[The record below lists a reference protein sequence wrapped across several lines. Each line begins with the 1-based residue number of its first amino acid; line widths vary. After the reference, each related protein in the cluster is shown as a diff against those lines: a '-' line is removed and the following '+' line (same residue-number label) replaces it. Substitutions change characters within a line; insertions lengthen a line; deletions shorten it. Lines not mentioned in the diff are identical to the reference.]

1 MMMKSE
7 KSDAN
12 SILVLTW
19 HAIDRR
25 QSVISITPDQFRWQ
39 MANLAEHGLRGI
51 SLEQAF
57 EQRALTGR
65 FPEDCVVLTFDDGY
79 QSILD
84 EAFPVMQELSFG
96 GTIFVIS
103 GMVGLSASQARSKNP
118 FVDRDLMGWSGLAE
132 LASGGIEIASHS
144 VSHPDLT
151 RLDPQSLENELIDSK
166 NTLEQKLQRSV
177 TSFAYPF
184 GDFSP
189 TVRAAVSAHYRLAC
203 TTRLGRQ
210 SAAGDA
216 LLIHRADM
224 YFLRR
229 RPLFRRINSGRLD
242 GYLQI
247 RQQLRDVKARIG
259 GKAKLAGPDSRK

>member
-1 MMMKSE
+1 MSATD
-7 KSDAN
+7 SLLA
-12 SILVLTW
+12 LTW

-39 MANLAEHGLRGI
+39 MVTLAEHGLRGI

-84 EAFPVMQELSFG
+84 EAFPVMQELGFG
-96 GTIFVIS
+96 GTIFVIT
-103 GMVGLSASQARSKNP
+103 GMVGLGAGQVRSKNP
-118 FVDRDLMGWSGLAE
+118 FVDRDLMGWSELAE
-132 LASGGIEIASHS
+132 LAGGGLEIASHS

-151 RLDPQSLENELIDSK
+151 CLDPQSLENELRESREM
-166 NTLEQKLQRSV
+166 LEQKLQRSV
-177 TSFAYPF
+177 ASFAYPF
-184 GDFSP
+184 GGFNP
-189 TVRAAVSAHYRLAC
+189 TVCKAVSAHYRLAC
-203 TTRLGRQ
+203 TTQLGRQ

-216 LLIHRADM
+216 LLIRRADI

-229 RPLFRRINSGRLD
+229 RSLFRRLIAGRLD
-242 GYLQI
+242 GYLQV
-247 RQQLRDVKARIG
+247 RQQLRDVKTRMG
-259 GKAKLAGPDSRK
+259 GGANLAGPDSRT